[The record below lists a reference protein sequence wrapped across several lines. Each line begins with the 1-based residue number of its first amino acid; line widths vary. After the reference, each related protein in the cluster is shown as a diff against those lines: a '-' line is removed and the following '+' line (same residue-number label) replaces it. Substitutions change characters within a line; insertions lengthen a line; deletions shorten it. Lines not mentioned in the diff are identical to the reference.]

1 MAKIEEVIAGEASAL
16 IDKLPEVTG
25 VGQSEVDGKECILV
39 MVEQDLPE
47 IRASIPSTLGG
58 YPVVIEV
65 TGPIGAQRLEGH
77 TPSGKPAV

>member
-16 IDKLPEVTG
+16 IDRLPEVTG

-47 IRASIPSTLGG
+47 IRASIPPTLGG

-65 TGPIGAQRLEGH
+65 TGTFHIERSQGH
-77 TPSGKPAV
+77 TPSG

>member
-16 IDKLPEVTG
+16 IDKFPPGAITG
-25 VGQSEVDGKECILV
+25 VGQSEVDGKECIMV

-65 TGPIGAQRLEGH
+65 TGPIQAQRLEGH
-77 TPSGKPAV
+77 TPSG